1 MPFQNLAWKQAL
13 INSAWSWVFLC
24 LQKSMRHWAAK
35 AGDRSAK
42 SLAVIMWSQTPAQ
55 MCILQHL
62 QWRHSLYLVIIKPKS
77 SWFSETCRGYFQ
89 LLIFHG
95 LICCLNKNN
104 ERRATMWH
112 SSQKCKKFCKFTI
125 ILMFYWKEKLKDN
138 MDVSSVV
145 LKGKKLFS

>member
-1 MPFQNLAWKQAL
+1 MSVSLPTEKYEALSSKSWWEVCKESSSDNVEPDSCPNVHLAALTMKAFSLPCHNQAK
-13 INSAWSWVFLC
+13 V
-24 LQKSMRHWAAK
+24 
-35 AGDRSAK
+35 
-42 SLAVIMWSQTPAQ
+42 
-55 MCILQHL
+55 
-62 QWRHSLYLVIIKPKS
+62 

-125 ILMFYWKEKLKDN
+125 ILMCYWKEKLKDN